1 MGPFRWIENI
11 VFKKSMKQLNVVMVV
26 VQRKNTEMKITYS
39 ELEERLWKLCLSY
52 D

>member
-1 MGPFRWIENI
+1 MRPFRWIENI

-26 VQRKNTEMKITYS
+26 VQRKNTEMEITS

>member
-1 MGPFRWIENI
+1 
-11 VFKKSMKQLNVVMVV
+11 MKQLNVVMVV
-26 VQRKNTEMKITYS
+26 VQRKNTEMKITCS